1 MSLAKTVVSRPTTVL
16 IIFALLIGLG
26 LFALVNL
33 PVDLYPE
40 INPPY
45 LVVYTSYSGAG
56 PEEIER
62 SISRLLEARLSGVS
76 GLEKVTSTSSTGT
89 SMVIMQFTYGTDLA
103 EASLSVRDAID
114 MVRNYL
120 PTGANT
126 PMIFKFDPSMIP
138 IMGLMVTGNRTP
150 EELRE
155 LAEDTIIPRL
165 EQVPGIATASVSGG
179 REKVI
184 RVEIPQSRLEAY
196 GLTVTQIQQ
205 MLAAQNMQVA
215 AGSITENNLAYI
227 LTTMGEYS
235 SLDDIKNTVISYKGG
250 GYSGGQITPPV
261 QIYLR
266 DLADVFEGF
275 RNESSAVYVDES
287 PAVQMSVSKQSGK
300 NSVQA
305 AKDLRAR
312 IEKMSGELPPDVSI
326 TELFNTTDI
335 IENSLNQVTSTAISG
350 ALLAVVVLFLFLRSI
365 KPTLIIGISIPV
377 SIIITM
383 MLMYFANLTLN
394 LMTMAGLVLGIGMLI
409 DNSII
414 ILERIYHYREKGAKL
429 KPASVI
435 GTSEMSLA
443 IIAST
448 LSTLCVFAPLVM
460 FQGLL
465 EMAGEMFA
473 GLAFTVVIS
482 LAISLFTALFLVPV
496 LTSHYFPLV
505 TRKQKPL
512 KGITAKLDKVFER
525 FFIALEN
532 GYRRA
537 VGWVLN
543 HKVLVIITL
552 VLLLTGSI
560 MLVPVI
566 GWVFMPQQDED
577 SVMVTATLP
586 MGTPLHE
593 TEAVLKQLEIIVR
606 SEVKG
611 HEKLIVNAGGGGMM
625 GIGGSSNS
633 GSLRINLPEFEKRI
647 ESAEGIKDILRKHF
661 NNFPGVSFSFGGG
674 MGMNMMGGSAI
685 DIVLRTDDLTKGK
698 NLAERISA
706 LLKERLPEVT
716 EPEVD
721 IKDGLPQIEIL
732 LDREKM
738 YALGLNA
745 YTVGNEIKAAV
756 DGVVATRYK
765 SGGKDYDV
773 LLILAEADRST
784 RPSLDN
790 IFISSQM
797 AGRVPLSSFVR
808 YEEGTGPLTIS
819 REDQSRVIH
828 VTANARPGAR
838 VNTLQ
843 TRVEALMTA
852 EIPMEDD
859 LIIEYAG
866 SNSEMVKLMSRFVL
880 ICVVAIFL
888 NFGTMASLFESFRDP
903 FIIIFTIPLS
913 FIGIVAI
920 YLITNE
926 PFNILVLVGLLVLIG
941 IITNNGIVLVDYT
954 NLLRKRGVALR
965 EACIEAAGN
974 RLRPILMTTVTT
986 LFALMPMAF
995 FPGEGSELV
1004 APVSKTV
1011 LGGLSFGTLMTLFL
1025 MPTIY
1030 FIINKRSD
1038 ERAAKALARRE
1049 RIAAGLKRNE
1059 VKAITPEATT
1069 SETETTPVSQMSSDV
1084 ESTPVAETTYEEAL
1098 EPANAVPREPRTNLE
1113 LPPLTPDSICIN
1125 GALPGDQAYI
1135 ENWFSNLIKGK
1146 QMEQRS
1152 YENFIRKVHQ
1162 TGNYR
1167 LPKAKI
1173 DKLQGKVILKLTL
1186 QEKQNHSTRS
1196 LVSGQAKVNR
1206 SSQSVGEEYS
1216 SVQSTST
1223 VQLEEANP

>member
-26 LFALVNL
+26 FFALVNL
-33 PVDLYPE
+33 PIDLYPE

-56 PEEIER
+56 PEEVER
-62 SISRLLEARLSGVS
+62 SISRILEARLSGVS
-76 GLEKVTSTSSTGT
+76 GLEKVTSTSSMGT

-103 EASLSVRDAID
+103 EASLSVRDSID

-120 PTGANT
+120 PAGSQT

-150 EELRE
+150 EEIRE
-155 LAEDTIIPRL
+155 LAEDTIIPRI
-165 EQVPGIATASVSGG
+165 EQVPGIATASTNGG
-179 REKVI
+179 REKII

-196 GLTVTQIQQ
+196 NLTVTQIQQ
-205 MLAAQNMQVA
+205 MLAAQNMQIA
-215 AGSITENNLAYI
+215 AGRITENDLSYI
-227 LTTMGEYS
+227 LTTMGEYAS
-235 SLDDIKNTVISYKGG
+235 IEDIRNTVVSYRGG
-250 GYSGGQITPPV
+250 GYSGGQIEPPRQV
-261 QIYLR
+261 FLR
-266 DLADVFEGF
+266 DLADVFEGY
-275 RNESSAVYVDES
+275 RDETSAVYVDNQS
-287 PAVQMSVSKQSGK
+287 AVMMIVQKQSGK

-312 IEKMSGELPPDVSI
+312 LERMKRELPPDINI

-350 ALLAVVVLFLFLRSI
+350 ALLAVIVLFLFLRSI

-377 SIIITM
+377 SIIITL
-383 MLMYFANLTLN
+383 MLMYFAKLTLN

-465 EMAGEMFA
+465 EMAGEMFS

-512 KGITAKLDKVFER
+512 KGKLAKLDQHFER
-525 FFIALEN
+525 FFAWLEN
-532 GYRRA
+532 AYRRS
-537 VGWVLN
+537 VGWVLS
-543 HKVLVIITL
+543 HKSIVIITL
-552 VLLLTGSI
+552 SVLFVLSI
-560 MLVPVI
+560 LLVPVI

-577 SVMVTATLP
+577 AVSVTATLP
-586 MGTPLHE
+586 MGTPLPE
-593 TEAVLKQLEIIVR
+593 TEAVLKQLELIVR
-606 SEVKG
+606 SEVKAY
-611 HEKLIVNAGGGGMM
+611 KRMIVNAGGGGMF
-625 GIGGSSNS
+625 GLGGGSNS
-633 GSLRINLPEFEKRI
+633 GSLRINLPDYADRI
-647 ESAEGIKDILRKHF
+647 ESAEDIKEILRKHF
-661 NNFPGVSFSFGGG
+661 NSFPGVSFSFSGGG
-674 MGMNMMGGSAI
+674 GMNMMGGSSV
-685 DIVLRTDDLTKGK
+685 DIGLRTDNLAKGK
-698 NLAERISA
+698 VLAEKISL

-716 EPEVD
+716 EPQVD
-721 IKDGLPQIEIL
+721 LKDGLPQIEIL

-773 LLILAEADRST
+773 LLILAESDRST
-784 RPSLDN
+784 RPQLDH
-790 IFISSQM
+790 IFINSQM
-797 AGRVPLSSFVR
+797 AGRVPLSSFVH
-808 YEEGTGPLTIS
+808 YEEGTGPLTIR
-819 REDQSRVIH
+819 RENQSRIIH
-828 VTANARPGAR
+828 ITANARPGAR

-843 TRVEALMTA
+843 SRVEALMTA

-859 LIIEYAG
+859 IIIEYGGA
-866 SNSEMVKLMSRFVL
+866 NAEMIKLMTRFIL

-926 PFNILVLVGLLVLIG
+926 PFNVLVLVGLLVLIG

-1004 APVSKTV
+1004 APISKTV

-1030 FIINKRSD
+1030 YIINRKDD
-1038 ERAAKALARRE
+1038 ERAAKRAARRE
-1049 RIAAGLKRNE
+1049 RIAAGLRRKDDGKTAAEEETGVN
-1059 VKAITPEATT
+1059 KIINDKNLDDAI
-1069 SETETTPVSQMSSDV
+1069 D
-1084 ESTPVAETTYEEAL
+1084 
-1098 EPANAVPREPRTNLE
+1098 NKN
-1113 LPPLTPDSICIN
+1113 
-1125 GALPGDQAYI
+1125 PG
-1135 ENWFSNLIKGK
+1135 
-1146 QMEQRS
+1146 
-1152 YENFIRKVHQ
+1152 
-1162 TGNYR
+1162 
-1167 LPKAKI
+1167 
-1173 DKLQGKVILKLTL
+1173 
-1186 QEKQNHSTRS
+1186 
-1196 LVSGQAKVNR
+1196 
-1206 SSQSVGEEYS
+1206 
-1216 SVQSTST
+1216 
-1223 VQLEEANP
+1223 EANL